1 MSEYI
6 ELAVHVPKVD
16 ADLFIAR
23 FGKGNVEILGF
34 LLGEEIVRCKD
45 CRKHNQIHG
54 QDWCR
59 ESARYVEPECF
70 CSWGE
75 RRQQ

>member
-6 ELAVHVPKVD
+6 YASSGEPLANSD
-16 ADLFIAR
+16 GEISLAR
-23 FGKGNVEILGF
+23 KN
-34 LLGEEIVRCKD
+34 EIVRCKD

-54 QDWCR
+54 QDWCK

-70 CSWGE
+70 CSWAE
-75 RRQQ
+75 RRE

>member
-6 ELAVHVPKVD
+6 YGTNKHGGYWLTDTEV
-16 ADLFIAR
+16 I
-23 FGKGNVEILGF
+23 
-34 LLGEEIVRCKD
+34 RCKD

-54 QDWCR
+54 QDWCK

-70 CSWGE
+70 CSWAE